1 MGCPLRDSDGTEVL
15 RGPQVM
21 RFELNQ
27 RGRDLAVGDI
37 HGSFTALQTA
47 LDAIGFAP
55 AVDRLFCTGDLVDR
69 GPTSHLV
76 VEWLEKPWFS
86 STMGN
91 HDLMASDYAL
101 DAPSALSSLAN
112 QGGDWLLNLSKSEQT
127 RVGERLRA
135 LPLTIQVETAGGSV
149 GLVHADFPSDDWRA
163 VEAPF
168 SEDDRQICLWST
180 MRFDRVYQTEVSNVR
195 ALIHGHVTLSVP
207 KKLGNVLFIDTGG
220 WMPGK
225 GHFPV
230 VELRALELSR
240 GPGPDVRFGSSRNR

>member
-1 MGCPLRDSDGTEVL
+1 MKSGAGAA
-15 RGPQVM
+15 RGPQVL
-21 RFELNQ
+21 RFERNEH
-27 RGRDLAVGDI
+27 GRDFVVGDI
-37 HGSFTALQTA
+37 HGSFSALQTA
-47 LDAIGFAP
+47 LDTIGFSA
-55 AVDRLFCTGDLVDR
+55 ATDRLFCTGDLVDR
-69 GPTSHLV
+69 GPESHLV

-86 STMGN
+86 STQGN

-101 DAPSALSSLAN
+101 DAPNALSSLSN
-112 QGGDWLLNLSKSEQT
+112 HGGDWLLGLLKAEQI

-135 LPLTIQVETAGGSV
+135 LPLAIRIETAEGSV
-149 GLVHADFPSDDWRA
+149 GLVHADFPFDDWRE
-163 VEAPF
+163 VDTPF

-225 GHFPV
+225 GHFTF
-230 VELRALELSR
+230 VELQSLELIR
-240 GPGPDVRFGSSRNR
+240 GPGPDVRFDSSRNR

>member
-1 MGCPLRDSDGTEVL
+1 MKSGPEVV
-15 RGPQVM
+15 RGPQVV
-21 RFELNQ
+21 RFERNEH
-27 RGRDLAVGDI
+27 GRDFVVGDV
-37 HGSFTALQTA
+37 HGCFSALQSA
-47 LDAIGFAP
+47 LDSISFSN
-55 AVDRLFCTGDLVDR
+55 VNDRLFCTGDLVDR
-69 GPTSHLV
+69 GPESHLIA
-76 VEWLEKPWFS
+76 EWLKKPWFS

-101 DAPSALSSLAN
+101 GAPTAVSNLTDH
-112 QGGDWLLNLSKSEQT
+112 GGDWLLDLSQAEQI

-180 MRFDRVYQTEVSNVR
+180 MRFDRVYQTGVRNVR

-207 KKLGNVLFIDTGG
+207 RKLGNVLFIDTGG

-225 GHFPV
+225 GHFTF
-230 VELRALELSR
+230 VELRSLKLIR
-240 GPGPDVRFGSSRNR
+240 GPGPDIRFVSSRNR